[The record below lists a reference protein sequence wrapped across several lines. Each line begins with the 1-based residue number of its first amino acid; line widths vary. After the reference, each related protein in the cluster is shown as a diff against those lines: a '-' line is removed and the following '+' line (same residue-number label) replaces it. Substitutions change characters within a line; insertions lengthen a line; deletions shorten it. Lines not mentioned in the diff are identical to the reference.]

1 MRALNEAFDAA
12 IGHLTGRRPLA
23 DPVPART
30 FRPSTPR
37 RPADATHRRRTVSWR
52 DRVQHDAP
60 SFVIEALPA
69 EAFEALLVVTSW
81 IGEVL
86 VDEPPY
92 LLDVHMAPPYNC
104 WCRLELVPDAG
115 SSTVSLTVASVDG
128 ATGADGGDGG
138 DVGPPDV
145 ELIRDVWVREL
156 NRLGGAPPP

>member
-23 DPVPART
+23 GDTSSRGPGASEPAPVRTARY
-30 FRPSTPR
+30 
-37 RPADATHRRRTVSWR
+37 RRRTVTWR

-92 LLDVHMAPPYNC
+92 LLDVHLASPYDC

-128 ATGADGGDGG
+128 IDGVDG
-138 DVGPPDV
+138 VEPPPDV
-145 ELIRDVWVREL
+145 EVIRDVWVREL

>member
-23 DPVPART
+23 GDTSSPGPDASAPAPART
-30 FRPSTPR
+30 
-37 RPADATHRRRTVSWR
+37 AWDRRRTVNWR
-52 DRVQHDAP
+52 NRVQHDAP

-69 EAFEALLVVTSW
+69 EAFEALLVVASW

-92 LLDVHMAPPYNC
+92 LLDVHMAPPYDC

-115 SSTVSLTVASVDG
+115 SSTVSLTVAGVD
-128 ATGADGGDGG
+128 TADLAPP
-138 DVGPPDV
+138 PPDV

>member
-23 DPVPART
+23 DPAPTRTARY
-30 FRPSTPR
+30 
-37 RPADATHRRRTVSWR
+37 RRRTVGSR

-92 LLDVHMAPPYNC
+92 LLDVHMAPPYDC

-115 SSTVSLTVASVDG
+115 SSTVSLTVAGVDG
-128 ATGADGGDGG
+128 AAGVDGVDLGP
-138 DVGPPDV
+138 PPDV
-145 ELIRDVWVREL
+145 ELIRDVWVSEL